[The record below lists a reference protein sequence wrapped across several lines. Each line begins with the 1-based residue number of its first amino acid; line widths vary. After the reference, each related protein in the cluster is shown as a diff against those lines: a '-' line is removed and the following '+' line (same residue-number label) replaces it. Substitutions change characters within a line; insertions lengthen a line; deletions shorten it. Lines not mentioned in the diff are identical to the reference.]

1 MQEGD
6 AMFEKVLAGERHRT
20 RQRNR
25 LAITAS
31 VMAHAL
37 VAMGAARVPLN
48 HLPRPQTLE
57 ETVSFLDLPVP
68 AAPVPLHR
76 PAPIEHSPMPATTP
90 GDAQASG
97 EATPEPA
104 GAAEVSALPERLPD
118 LSAELMLPVALAAA
132 PSLRLP
138 RFAAARA
145 ASPDMAAARGEVV
158 EADVLAERPRL
169 ANRWQMERVWQSLY
183 PRLLEIR
190 GVAGE
195 AVISFVIDEEG
206 RVEAETVEVVSATR
220 PEFGD
225 AVLRG
230 VRLLR
235 FHPMRVGGI
244 PVRVRTVMPVLWTL
258 PAA

>member
-1 MQEGD
+1 
-6 AMFEKVLAGERHRT
+6 MFEKVLAGDRRRI

-25 LAITAS
+25 LAVTAS
-31 VMAHAL
+31 VLAHAM
-37 VAMGAARVPLN
+37 VAMGAARLPLS
-48 HLPRPQTLE
+48 HLPRVQVTE
-57 ETVSFLDLPVP
+57 ETVSFMDLPLP
-68 AAPVPLHR
+68 DR
-76 PAPIEHSPMPATTP
+76 PAPEQRLAPSQPAPTPAATP

-104 GAAEVSALPERLPD
+104 GAGEVTDLPDRLPEVRADLALPV
-118 LSAELMLPVALAAA
+118 SLAAA

-138 RFAAARA
+138 RFASARA
-145 ASPDMAAARGEVV
+145 SSPEPSAARGEVV

-169 ANRWQMERVWQSLY
+169 VNRWQMERVWQSLY
-183 PRLLEIR
+183 PRLLELR

-206 RVEAETVEVVSATR
+206 RVEAETVELVSATR

-230 VRLLR
+230 VRMLR

-244 PVRVRTVMPVLWTL
+244 PVRVRTVLPVLWTL
-258 PAA
+258 PTA